1 MVAIT
6 PNNVVRH
13 ELIGLNA
20 EVTDAKNKSS
30 IGLKGKIVDETYK
43 TLVLE
48 NRRGEKQVFK
58 ENTTLK
64 IILPDKRK
72 VEVEGNLLVARPWD
86 RIRKKLPKW

>member
-1 MVAIT
+1 MAIT
-6 PNNVVRH
+6 PTNLVRH

-48 NRRGEKQVFK
+48 NNKGEKRVFK

-72 VEVEGNLLVARPWD
+72 VAFEGTLLVARPWD
-86 RIRKKLPKW
+86 RIKKKLPKW

>member
-1 MVAIT
+1 MAIT
-6 PNNVVRH
+6 PTNLVRH

-48 NRRGEKQVFK
+48 NNKGEKRVFK

-72 VEVEGNLLVARPWD
+72 VAVEGTLLVARPWD
-86 RIRKKLPKW
+86 RIKKKLPKW